1 MNDLAET
8 VRIEIPVSVQDNTS
22 AGVQSATRNMS
33 NFERSMKRT
42 EQQLN
47 RMDRA
52 HHVRVDADDQASG
65 TINRLSSATESLDGT
80 AADVDISAN
89 DTASQIV
96 DQVEDQ
102 VSALVYD
109 NFSAERMKLLGYS
122 LNDKMIVLPQYRTAY
137 ISLSCREL
145 SDFNFSPGDT
155 EGFVNYPLSIKNVIL
170 SVFFVETMNHIKV
183 SIRTR
188 GNFSANEF
196 SAQHFNGGG
205 HKNAAG
211 GKLFCSLQEAIDLL
225 ESILPSYEKALRQ

>member
-1 MNDLAET
+1 MAET

-47 RMDRA
+47 RLDRA

-80 AADVDISAN
+80 AADVEISAN

-102 VSALVYD
+102 VSALD
-109 NFSAERMKLLGYS
+109 GSAADVDVGA
-122 LNDKMIVLPQYRTAY
+122 NDTA
-137 ISLSCREL
+137 
-145 SDFNFSPGDT
+145 T
-155 EGFVNYPLSIKNVIL
+155 QVV
-170 SVFFVETMNHIKV
+170 
-183 SIRTR
+183 
-188 GNFSANEF
+188 
-196 SAQHFNGGG
+196 
-205 HKNAAG
+205 NAASDAVENFDG
-211 GKLFCSLQEAIDLL
+211 QSGDAELGADDGATPVIRA
-225 ESILPSYEKALRQ
+225 AL